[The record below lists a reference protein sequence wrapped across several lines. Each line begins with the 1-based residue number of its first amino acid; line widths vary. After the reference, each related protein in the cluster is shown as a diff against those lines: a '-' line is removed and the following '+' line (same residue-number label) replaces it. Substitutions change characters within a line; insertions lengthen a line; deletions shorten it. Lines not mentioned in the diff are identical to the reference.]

1 MSFKRSSGCRVI
13 NLDGADGN
21 AFVLMGLAQNF
32 AKQLNWN
39 SADILAEMRAGNYT
53 NLVCVF
59 DKYFGDM
66 VTLETDQDILLE
78 ALEDAQQARQAEFE
92 SLFSKG

>member
-1 MSFKRSSGCRVI
+1 
-13 NLDGADGN
+13 
-21 AFVLMGLAQNF
+21 
-32 AKQLNWN
+32 
-39 SADILAEMRAGNYT
+39 
-53 NLVCVF
+53 
-59 DKYFGDM
+59 M